1 MMAPGPAAGV
11 PVFMSISIKQFEQR
25 SSAFVM
31 AFAVMSVAVIGLA
44 DYVTGY
50 EMTFAT
56 FYLFPVAVAVWFAGR
71 VAGAVISVLSVG
83 VWIGGDYANGQH
95 YANPLILV
103 WNATLTLAFYLIVVG
118 ILDKLHRLQE
128 ELESRVRQRTVALTQ
143 EILERARLEKELLD
157 VSERGQRQI
166 GHDLHDSLGQHL
178 TATAFAC
185 QDLAEQLEH
194 CAPQEAA
201 AANHLVKMIE
211 ESINLSRT
219 FARGLIPVEMGAE
232 GLMDGF
238 QELADNISRQFKINC
253 AFECHHPVLLPDPA
267 ASLHLYRIAQE
278 AVTNAIKH
286 GRAKHVVISLV
297 ADPEAVY
304 LKITDDGTGLPAQP
318 GPGGGLGLRI
328 MAHRAV
334 MIGADFKIES
344 APGGGVRVACQL
356 PIAGALIPEAHGS
369 S

>member
-1 MMAPGPAAGV
+1 MVPGR
-11 PVFMSISIKQFEQR
+11 MSISIKQFEQR
-25 SSAFVM
+25 SPAFVLG
-31 AFAVMSVAVIGLA
+31 FAVVSVAVIGLA

-56 FYLFPVAVAVWFAGR
+56 FYLFPVAVAVWFAGWM
-71 VAGAVISVLSVG
+71 AGAVISVLSVG
-83 VWIGGDYANGQH
+83 VWIVGDYANGQH

-128 ELESRVRQRTVALTQ
+128 ELESRVRQRTKALTQ

-194 CAPQEAA
+194 RSPHEAA

-219 FARGLIPVEMGAE
+219 FARGLIPVEMEAE

-238 QELADNISRQFKINC
+238 QELADNIRRQFKIEC
-253 AFECHHPVLLPDPA
+253 EFECHHPVLLPDPA

-286 GRAKHVVISLV
+286 GRAKKVVISLL
-297 ADPEAVY
+297 ADPETIY
-304 LKITDDGTGLPAQP
+304 LKITDNGTGLPAKP

-334 MIGADFKIES
+334 MIGASFKIES
-344 APGGGVRVACQL
+344 LPDGGVRVACQL
-356 PIAGALIPEAHGS
+356 PLTGALIAEAHGKS
-369 S
+369 

>member
-1 MMAPGPAAGV
+1 MR
-11 PVFMSISIKQFEQR
+11 MSISIKQFEQR
-25 SSAFVM
+25 SPAFVV
-31 AFAVMSVAVIGLA
+31 AFAVVAVAVIGLA

-83 VWIGGDYANGQH
+83 VWIVGDYANGQH

-128 ELESRVRQRTVALTQ
+128 ELESRVRQRTIALTQ
-143 EILERARLEKELLD
+143 EILERARLEKEILD
-157 VSERGQRQI
+157 VSESGQRQI

-194 CAPQEAA
+194 RAPQAA

-211 ESINLSRT
+211 EAINLSRT

-238 QELADNISRQFKINC
+238 QELADNIRRQFKIDC
-253 AFECHHPVLLPDPA
+253 EFECHHPVMLPDPA

-286 GRAKHVVISLV
+286 GRAKKVVISLV
-297 ADPEAVY
+297 ADPEAIY
-304 LKITDDGTGLPAQP
+304 LKITDNGTGLPAKP
-318 GPGGGLGLRI
+318 GPGSGLGLRI

-334 MIGADFKIES
+334 MIGAAFKIES
-344 APGGGVRVACQL
+344 LAGGGVRVACQL
-356 PIAGALIPEAHGS
+356 PLAGALIPEAHGKS
-369 S
+369 